1 MSETR
6 AKKMDFVDIPS
17 GTYNVTWEVEGH
29 KMEIALTSTHI
40 KEALTKLAGI
50 PGLTQKMA
58 MCLAEKGFCSVE
70 DLKNLGEEKLGAM
83 EGFNRSDAKRIFN
96 HLVRKDEG
104 KKCDTC
110 DGALDA
116 DGKCLT
122 CTPTPGKGT
131 PKERLIPYLL
141 RVPRM
146 NKLKA
151 EMLYDAGFDSIEKIT
166 AAGKEDLT
174 KVSGLGARTI
184 EGLLVYAQGR
194 GFQAVVKCQ
203 SCGADIMPH
212 ELKCPSCGVAIR
224 EDLIEEEEE
233 EKIKAKPVGE
243 LERSFAYLIK
253 EDKSERSYAYFEK
266 ALSQGLKGFCVTRN
280 YPLKIKSK
288 YNLGDTQIL
297 WLSNVG
303 KEDSLRPKDLEKLSY
318 SLEQFLANNSGVIL
332 LDGLEYLI
340 TNNNFL
346 TVLRFIQSLRDQ
358 VAINRSILIMAMNP
372 STLDPHELNLLEKE
386 VDVAL

>member
-1 MSETR
+1 M
-6 AKKMDFVDIPS
+6 
-17 GTYNVTWEVEGH
+17 
-29 KMEIALTSTHI
+29 
-40 KEALTKLAGI
+40 
-50 PGLTQKMA
+50 
-58 MCLAEKGFCSVE
+58 
-70 DLKNLGEEKLGAM
+70 
-83 EGFNRSDAKRIFN
+83 
-96 HLVRKDEG
+96 
-104 KKCDTC
+104 
-110 DGALDA
+110 
-116 DGKCLT
+116 
-122 CTPTPGKGT
+122 
-131 PKERLIPYLL
+131 

-184 EGLLVYAQGR
+184 DGLLVYAQGR

-203 SCGADIMPH
+203 SCGADIMPD
-212 ELKCPSCGVAIR
+212 ELKCPSCGTAVR
-224 EDLIEEEEE
+224 DDLVDDEED
-233 EKIKAKPVGE
+233 EKAKPKPVGE
-243 LERSFAYLIK
+243 LEHSFAYLIK
-253 EDKSERSYAYFEK
+253 EDKSERAYAYFEK

-303 KEDSLRPKDLEKLSY
+303 KENSLRPKDLEKLSY

-358 VAINRSILIMAMNP
+358 VAINRSILIMALNP

-386 VDVAL
+386 VDIAL